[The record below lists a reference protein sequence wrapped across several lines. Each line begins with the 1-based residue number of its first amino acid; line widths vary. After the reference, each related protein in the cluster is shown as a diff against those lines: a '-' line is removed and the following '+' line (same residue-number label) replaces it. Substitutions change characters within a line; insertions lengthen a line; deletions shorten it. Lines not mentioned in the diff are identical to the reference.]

1 MRSTAKVV
9 TWALLALFALAV
21 LVFCVSN
28 REAVTVSLYPLPWT
42 ITEIPLFIW
51 MFGMLAVGS
60 FVGMVVAWIAG
71 HDGRRLSH
79 ERKKRIKELEKQLS
93 EVQTRQYHI
102 EHEAKPASPPS
113 VALPSPAPRDA
124 A

>member
-9 TWALLALFALAV
+9 TWAILALVALAV

-28 REAVTVSLYPLPWT
+28 RGPVTVSLYPLPYT
-42 ITEIPLFIW
+42 VSELPLFLW
-51 MFGMLAVGS
+51 LFGMMILGS
-60 FVGMVVAWIAG
+60 LFGMIVAWIAG

-79 ERKKRIKELEKQLS
+79 ERKRRIRELEKRLA
-93 EVQTRQYHI
+93 ERPAPMRHDI
-102 EHEAKPASPPS
+102 LEHHADP
-113 VALPSPAPRDA
+113 ALPHSRDA